1 MTKNGL
7 NTKGGEFLLP
17 NGKFYV
23 GKYHV
28 HHKKGAMVGERHVD
42 RKHDLLTPATSAA
55 AQKVADI
62 MNTFSRKGARPTSTS
77 TSTRRRRTTP
87 ATPRP
92 TYTPRTSPSPS
103 PQRSSTR
110 RSSGGGGGGG
120 Y

>member
-28 HHKKGAMVGERHVD
+28 HHKKGAMVGERHID
-42 RKHDLLTPATSAA
+42 KKHDSLTPATSAA

-62 MNTFSRKGARPTSTS
+62 MNTFSRKGARPTS

-110 RSSGGGGGGG
+110 RSSGGGGGG

>member
-42 RKHDLLTPATSAA
+42 KKHDSLTPATSAA

-77 TSTRRRRTTP
+77 TRRRRRTTP
-87 ATPRP
+87 SAPRSA
-92 TYTPRTSPSPS
+92 YTPRTSPSNS

-110 RSSGGGGGGG
+110 RSSEGGGGG

>member
-28 HHKKGAMVGERHVD
+28 HHKKGAMVGERHID
-42 RKHDLLTPATSAA
+42 KKHDSLKPATRAA

-62 MNTFSRKGARPTSTS
+62 MNTFSRKGARPTSA
-77 TSTRRRRTTP
+77 STRTRRTTP
-87 ATPRP
+87 P
-92 TYTPRTSPSPS
+92 PSPR
-103 PQRSSTR
+103 RSSAR
-110 RSSGGGGGGG
+110 RSSGGGGGG